1 MLSEFQHFSTI
12 PGFCSCLQVPHKN
25 ATLYRRRNHEKGRWN
40 GAPRNPLIRGKA
52 ACNRC
57 QTPGVRVKKVGF
69 YDSTFCQL
77 FTRFSATPKIWK
89 GEIHSK
95 THDKFIYKFINIMV
109 AFFFSRTFSGD
120 DPNLTCLLL
129 VWDISS
135 NYKSVAA
142 FIPGTWQP
150 ITDKYVR
157 RVGRPRREWVTEVRT
172 KIYQCIGGHLEVSR
186 LVRSS
191 LIWRYTVCQRL
202 SVHAPR
208 VVWLWMN
215 EWNGKW

>member
-109 AFFFSRTFSGD
+109 AFFFLAPFPEMIQIWHVCCRCGIYRVIINRLLHLSLELG
-120 DPNLTCLLL
+120 NLL
-129 VWDISS
+129 
-135 NYKSVAA
+135 
-142 FIPGTWQP
+142 P
-150 ITDKYVR
+150 IN
-157 RVGRPRREWVTEVRT
+157 
-172 KIYQCIGGHLEVSR
+172 
-186 LVRSS
+186 
-191 LIWRYTVCQRL
+191 
-202 SVHAPR
+202 
-208 VVWLWMN
+208 M
-215 EWNGKW
+215 